1 MQPQAFY
8 RAVADDFSAVDGI
21 IKKQLTSRVPLVSKI
36 GDYITSAGGKRLRP
50 LLVLLCGKALG
61 REGDDMRLLAAT
73 IEFLHTATLLHD
85 DVVDMSG
92 MRRGR
97 STANAMWGN
106 APSVLVGDFLYSRSF
121 EMMVELGSMQVMK
134 ILSQATRIIAEG
146 EVLQLSKVRDAS
158 TTEETY
164 MEVIRGKTAMLFEAS
179 THSAAAL
186 AGATPE
192 QSEALRT
199 FGDHLGV
206 AFQLVDDLL
215 DYRGDA
221 ETLGKNVGDDL
232 AEGKPTLPLIYTMR
246 EGTAEQAALVRQ
258 AIQKGG
264 IEDLESIRAAVEASG
279 SLDYTAQL
287 ARDYVA
293 RAISCLEALRTFG
306 DHLGVAFQLVDDLLD
321 YKGDAETLGK
331 NVGDDLAEG
340 KPTLPLIYTMREG
353 TPEQAALV
361 RKAIQKGGIED
372 LESIREAVEA
382 SGSLEYTAKLARDYV
397 ARAIKCLDALPASE
411 YRDAL
416 VELSEFAVARTH

>member
-8 RAVADDFSAVDGI
+8 HAVADDFTAVDGI
-21 IKKQLTSRVPLVSKI
+21 IRKQLISRVPLVAKI
-36 GDYITSAGGKRLRP
+36 GDYIVSAGGKRLRP

-61 REGDDMRLLAAT
+61 RQGDDLCLLAAT
-73 IEFLHTATLLHD
+73 VEFLHTATLLHD
-85 DVVDMSG
+85 DVVDMSD

-97 STANAMWGN
+97 STANAQWGN

-121 EMMVELGSMQVMK
+121 EMMVELGSMDVMR
-134 ILSQATRIIAEG
+134 ILSRATRVIAEG

-158 TTEETY
+158 TSEATY

-186 AGATPE
+186 AGASAE

-221 ETLGKNVGDDL
+221 TTLGKNVGDDL
-232 AEGKPTLPLIYTMR
+232 AEGKPTLPLIHCMAN
-246 EGTAEQAALVRQ
+246 GTPEQAALVRQ

-264 IEDLESIRAAVEASG
+264 
-279 SLDYTAQL
+279 LD
-287 ARDYVA
+287 
-293 RAISCLEALRTFG
+293 
-306 DHLGVAFQLVDDLLD
+306 
-321 YKGDAETLGK
+321 
-331 NVGDDLAEG
+331 
-340 KPTLPLIYTMREG
+340 
-353 TPEQAALV
+353 
-361 RKAIQKGGIED
+361 D

-382 SGSLEYTAKLARDYV
+382 SGALDYTAQLARDY
-397 ARAIKCLDALPASE
+397 AERAIACLDALPPSE

-416 VELSEFAVARTH
+416 VELSRFAVARSH

>member
-8 RAVADDFSAVDGI
+8 RVVAGDFIAVDEI
-21 IKKQLTSRVPLVSKI
+21 IKQQLTSRVPLVSKI

-50 LLVLLCGKALG
+50 LLVLLSGKALG
-61 REGDDMRLLAAT
+61 YAEPDLRLLAAT

-121 EMMVELGSMQVMK
+121 EMMVQLGSMPVMQ
-134 ILSQATRIIAEG
+134 ILSHATRVIAEG
-146 EVLQLSKVRDAS
+146 EVLQLTKVRDAS

-186 AGATPE
+186 ANAP
-192 QSEALRT
+192 QAQREALQQ

-215 DYRGDA
+215 DYKGNA
-221 ETLGKNVGDDL
+221 EELGKNVGDDL
-232 AEGKPTLPLIYTMR
+232 AEGKPTLPLIYTLR
-246 EGTAEQAALVRQ
+246 AGTPEQAALVRQ

-264 IEDLESIRAAVEASG
+264 IDELER
-279 SLDYTAQL
+279 
-287 ARDYVA
+287 
-293 RAISCLEALRTFG
+293 
-306 DHLGVAFQLVDDLLD
+306 
-321 YKGDAETLGK
+321 
-331 NVGDDLAEG
+331 
-340 KPTLPLIYTMREG
+340 
-353 TPEQAALV
+353 
-361 RKAIQKGGIED
+361 
-372 LESIREAVEA
+372 IREAVDA
-382 SGSLEYTAKLARDYV
+382 SGALAYTARLAQEYAAKAV
-397 ARAIKCLDALPASE
+397 ACLELLPASE

-416 VELSEFAVARTH
+416 VELTEFAVARTH